1 VDVAAVAG
9 FLESLGIMGLN
20 MSKRNG
26 LTTST
31 LANGGRLGFES
42 ALSDT
47 DWEVI
52 RYVLTVGIT
61 STLK

>member
-20 MSKRNG
+20 MSKRSG
-26 LTTST
+26 LTTS

-52 RYVLTVGIT
+52 RYVFKVGTT
-61 STLK
+61 STLN